1 MRMRKF
7 EFFSPV
13 SLAEALDLL
22 ERYGAKAKLI
32 AGGTDLLVQM
42 KSKLVTPEVLI
53 SLAKI
58 PQLAGIGQNGKGIK
72 IGALV
77 KHAQIENTPLIREK
91 WGLLCSAARKV
102 GSPQIRNWGTI
113 GGNLSNASP
122 AADTAPPLLVLG
134 AEVNLASKKGERR
147 LPLESFFTG
156 PGSTALAPGEIL
168 KEIIVPEIPSAS
180 VWTYLKL
187 GRRKSVDLA
196 IASAAV
202 LLTLEPQTKI
212 CRRARLA
219 LGAVAPTAIRAKET
233 ERFLE
238 GKTLDEKTIQETGQK
253 AREECR
259 PISDIRAAAEY
270 RREMVKILVERA
282 VKKSLG
288 IAIPPTG
295 I

>member
-1 MRMRKF
+1 MRKF
-7 EFFSPV
+7 EFFSPA

-22 ERYGAKAKLI
+22 EVYGVKAKPI

-42 KSKLVTPEVLI
+42 KNKLVTPEALI
-53 SLAKI
+53 SLVKI
-58 PQLAGIGQNGKGIK
+58 PKLSGINPNGGGVK

-77 KHAQIENTPLIREK
+77 KHAQIEKTPLVNEK
-91 WGLLCSAARKV
+91 WGLLSSAARKV

-113 GGNLSNASP
+113 GGNLGNASP
-122 AADTAPPLLVLG
+122 AADTAPPLLVLE
-134 AEVNLASKKGERR
+134 AEVNLASKRGERR
-147 LPLESFFTG
+147 LPVESFFTG
-156 PGSTALAPGEIL
+156 PGSTALASGEIL
-168 KEIIVPEIPSAS
+168 KEIMVPEVPPAS

-212 CRRARLA
+212 CRRARIA
-219 LGAVAPTAIRAKET
+219 LGAVAPTPMRAKET

-238 GKTLDEKTIQETGQK
+238 GKTLDEKTIREAGQK

-282 VKKSLG
+282 VKKALG
-288 IAIPPTG
+288 MAIPPTG